1 MTLKNTKLFS
11 FVILIVL
18 GTLTLSCKDDKSNPE
33 EIQTEQKK
41 EAASQKDNTTLEND
55 TPNPPHGKAGH
66 RCDIPVGAP
75 LNSKPANQQQ
85 QIQVNGNPVQQQ
97 ARKTENTNPPHGEP
111 GHECGIPV
119 GAPLNQ

>member
-11 FVILIVL
+11 FVILIAL

-33 EIQTEQKK
+33 EVQKEETTPQK
-41 EAASQKDNTTLEND
+41 ENTTPEND
-55 TPNPPHGKAGH
+55 AANPPHGEAGH

-111 GHECGIPV
+111 GHDCGIPV
-119 GAPLNQ
+119 GAPLKK